1 MDRFEELLY
10 TYCMNEGCMLQ
21 IDTVACITMILRT
34 HKADICVMLH
44 KKQGCFLDMIE
55 RWFFIDIVLKK
66 C

>member
-1 MDRFEELLY
+1 
-10 TYCMNEGCMLQ
+10 MLQ